1 MNRVPDSWRRMPPLP
16 TTKDLLRIYK
26 IKAKRT
32 LSQNFILDPRILQK
46 FVKTGGEFLSDC
58 IEHVKK
64 ILGYSVKLITT
75 VFAFSVNSVA
85 EETGNTKVTKVYC

>member
-46 FVKTGGEFLSDC
+46 FVKTGGEFLSSC
-58 IEHVKK
+58 IENVPNNNIFREINHMYRKK
-64 ILGYSVKLITT
+64 NI
-75 VFAFSVNSVA
+75 
-85 EETGNTKVTKVYC
+85 

>member
-46 FVKTGGEFLSDC
+46 FVKIGGENCFSSCLE
-58 IEHVKK
+58 IVKK
-64 ILGYSVKLITT
+64 VGFSMNSITVK
-75 VFAFSVNSVA
+75 N
-85 EETGNTKVTKVYC
+85 G

>member
-46 FVKTGGEFLSDC
+46 FVKTGGENF
-58 IEHVKK
+58 ITEK
-64 ILGYSVKLITT
+64 LGFSVKSITT
-75 VFAFSVNSVA
+75 VFAFSVNSVI
-85 EETGNTKVTKVYC
+85 EKKRVIQKNTKVYC